1 MQFMADFYFDIMEV
15 TKHVKVYA
23 LPKMIKMETVMACA
37 LLAAKSTKVKLEMI
51 VDRTPVWAS
60 NSDSFTDIGERILLH
75 RDALHA
81 ML

>member
-1 MQFMADFYFDIMEV
+1 MPFMAALHFDIMEE

-23 LPKMIKMETVMACA
+23 FPKMIKMETVIACA
-37 LLAAKSTKVKLEMI
+37 LLAAKSTKVKLEMT

-60 NSDSFTDIGERILLH
+60 NSDSFTDIGERILQH